1 MEKHIFAS
9 ICFFELKI
17 IFIFLKI
24 YLRKERL
31 INQHCSGIIYSTNYQ
46 KIIKIQI
53 YRIIIKKTKLIQH
66 ILSTPHKKINLF
78 TSTTE
83 EEESLVFNG
92 KESWEFG
99 TSSGSLECITSVR
112 DSLRAR
118 HGLGVPVS
126 LSYFTCPLALPIWS

>member
-1 MEKHIFAS
+1 VEKQIFAS
-9 ICFFELKI
+9 IGFFELKI

-83 EEESLVFNG
+83 EEESLVFNRRKAG
-92 KESWEFG
+92 NSE
-99 TSSGSLECITSVR
+99 LVR
-112 DSLRAR
+112 A
-118 HGLGVPVS
+118 P
-126 LSYFTCPLALPIWS
+126 LSASRLFEIA